1 MAYIHWKKNRLIA
14 PDDRA
19 RYLEDFQRLFFTE
32 PGYVSTLAKV
42 GLGRVDRQR
51 GESGSVVAGVCW

>member
-1 MAYIHWKKNRLIA
+1 MAYIHTENHRLIA

-42 GLGRVDRQR
+42 SLKRVER
-51 GESGSVVAGVCW
+51 